1 MNFEKFCLELKL
13 SAAESETIYPGF
25 AASAA
30 EFSGGDK
37 LEVLSQAYLDE
48 ILPKIGFDA
57 DDERRLRD
65 FADHLR
71 TDPVGGLMFFHAF
84 RTLFVGETPQALK
97 NFPEFKAAFGK
108 DAGTFYLL
116 LGCAVF
122 APARESYRRAG
133 LPLENL
139 RLVGRKIKTTDELNR
154 LAFGEPGYYRHAIYW
169 LRNYVDLSVVPV
181 GRFEFRHSN
190 AAKYNLVVLR
200 RRADGR
206 IVALTGRTTL
216 GFLPDGDIA
225 PVTDPRCTA
234 AGALID
240 DCDYV
245 IGAALDPDSGKRL
258 GTVKL
263 LKSEWEYAVAP
274 TDPIL
279 EWHIPGGGGMTP
291 ELTRASLKA
300 GFEFFDRYFPALPRA
315 KAIMCSS
322 WIFWKRYEE
331 LRPQANPALAMRE
344 CSAFARPGR
353 SWSGFYFLFGA
364 DTPEELPAPPRGDTS
379 LQRTML
385 KLLAENGP
393 ASLGS
398 GGVFI
403 LREHL
408 DRWGTAPYRN
418 ALRVTDLARYFI

>member
-1 MNFEKFCLELKL
+1 MDFEAFRRSLKL
-13 SAAESETIYPGF
+13 SAAEAEAVYPGF
-25 AASAA
+25 AESAA
-30 EFSGGDK
+30 TLPAAGI
-37 LEVLSQAYLDE
+37 EVLSPGYLKTVF
-48 ILPKIGFDA
+48 PHIGFNAADEKKLLAFAGRLDA
-57 DDERRLRD
+57 DPAWR
-65 FADHLR
+65 
-71 TDPVGGLMFFHAF
+71 LMFHHAF
-84 RTLFVGETPQALK
+84 RTLYVSDNFKTIGS
-97 NFPEFKAAFGK
+97 FPEFKDQLGE
-108 DAGTFYLL
+108 DAGLFYLL
-116 LGCAVF
+116 LACAVF
-122 APARESYRRAG
+122 APARESYLRAG

-139 RLVGRKIKTTDELNR
+139 RLAVRKIKTTDELNR
-154 LAFGEPGYYRHAIYW
+154 LAFGAPGYYRKVIYW
-169 LRNYVDLSVVPV
+169 LRNYVDLAVVPV
-181 GRFEFRHSN
+181 GRFEFRHST
-190 AAKYNLVVLR
+190 AATYNLVVLR

-206 IVALTGRTTL
+206 IVALTGRTAL

-234 AGALID
+234 TGALID
-240 DCDYV
+240 APKFV
-245 IGAALDPDSGKRL
+245 IGAALDPASGKRL

-263 LKSEWEYAVAP
+263 SKAEWEYAVAP

-291 ELTRASLKA
+291 DITRVSLKA

-315 KAIMCSS
+315 RAIMCSS
-322 WIFWKRYEE
+322 WIFWQRYEE

-364 DTPEELPAPPRGDTS
+364 NKPEELPVPPRGETS

-393 ASLGS
+393 ASLGN

-408 DRWGTAPYRN
+408 DRWGTSPYRN
-418 ALRVTDLARYFI
+418 ALRVDDIARYLI

>member
-1 MNFEKFCLELKL
+1 MDFEEFRLTLKL
-13 SAAESETIYPGF
+13 SAAEAEAVYPGF

-30 EFSGGDK
+30 AFPDAG
-37 LEVLSQAYLDE
+37 LEVLSAAYLKTVF
-48 ILPKIGFDA
+48 PHIGFSAEDEEKLLAFAGRIDA
-57 DDERRLRD
+57 DPAWRM
-65 FADHLR
+65 
-71 TDPVGGLMFFHAF
+71 MFFHAF
-84 RTLFVGETPQALK
+84 RILYESESCKTLG
-97 NFPEFKAAFGK
+97 NFPEFEAQLGE
-108 DAGTFYLL
+108 DAGLFYLL
-116 LGCAVF
+116 LACAVF

-139 RLVGRKIKTTDELNR
+139 MLAVRKIRTTNELNR
-154 LAFGEPGYYRHAIYW
+154 LAFGCPGYYRKVIYW

-181 GRFEFRHSN
+181 GRFEFRYST
-190 AAKYNLVVLR
+190 AATYNLVVLR

-206 IVALTGRTTL
+206 IVGLTGRTSC

-225 PVTDPRCTA
+225 PVTDPRCVAT
-234 AGALID
+234 GALID
-240 DCDYV
+240 DCDFV
-245 IGAALDPDSGKRL
+245 IGAALDPASGKRL

-291 ELTRASLKA
+291 DITRASLEA

-322 WIFWKRYEE
+322 WIFWQRYEE

-353 SWSGFYFLFGA
+353 NWSGFYFLFGA
-364 DTPEELPAPPRGDTS
+364 DTPDELPDPPRGDTS
-379 LQRTML
+379 LQKTML
-385 KLLAENGP
+385 KLLAGNGP

-403 LREHL
+403 LREHRDL
-408 DRWGTAPYRN
+408 WGSSPYRN
-418 ALRVTDLARYFI
+418 ALRVDDLARYLI

>member
-1 MNFEKFCLELKL
+1 MDFEQLRLKLKL
-13 SAAESETIYPGF
+13 SAAEAETVYPGF
-25 AASAA
+25 AESAA
-30 EFSGGDK
+30 TLPEAG
-37 LEVLSQAYLDE
+37 LEVLSQEYLKKVF
-48 ILPKIGFDA
+48 PHIGLSVEEEKKLLAFA
-57 DDERRLRD
+57 RRLDAAPAWR
-65 FADHLR
+65 
-71 TDPVGGLMFFHAF
+71 LMFHHAF
-84 RTLFVGETPQALK
+84 RTLFVGENPQALK
-97 NFPEFKAAFGK
+97 NFPEFGSAFCS
-108 DAGTFYLL
+108 DAGAFYLL

-122 APARESYRRAG
+122 SPARESYRRAG

-139 RLVGRKIKTTDELNR
+139 RLVGRKIRTTDELNQ
-154 LAFGEPGYYRHAIYW
+154 LAFGELGYYRHAIYW

-181 GRFEFRHSN
+181 GRFEFRHSS

-206 IVALTGRTTL
+206 IVALTGRTAL

-225 PVTDPRCTA
+225 PVTDPRCITS
-234 AGALID
+234 GALID
-240 DCDYV
+240 DCDHV
-245 IGAALDPDSGKRL
+245 IGAALDPASGKRL
-258 GTVKL
+258 GTVRLSKA
-263 LKSEWEYAVAP
+263 EWEYAVAP
-274 TDPIL
+274 TDPVL

-291 ELTRASLKA
+291 ELTRSSLKA
-300 GFEFFDRYFPALPRA
+300 GLEFFDRYFPALPRA

-331 LRPQANPALAMRE
+331 LRPLANPALAMRE

-364 DTPEELPAPPRGDTS
+364 NKPEELPEPPRGDTS

-408 DRWGTAPYRN
+408 DLWGSSPYRN
-418 ALRVTDLARYFI
+418 ALRVDDLARYFI

>member
-1 MNFEKFCLELKL
+1 MDFEAFRQTLKL
-13 SAAESETIYPGF
+13 SAAEAETVYPGF
-25 AASAA
+25 AESAA
-30 EFSGGDK
+30 TLPAAG
-37 LEVLSQAYLDE
+37 LEVLSPEYLKTVF
-48 ILPKIGFDA
+48 PHIGFDA
-57 DDERRLRD
+57 EEEEKLLAFAGRLD
-65 FADHLR
+65 ADR
-71 TDPVGGLMFFHAF
+71 AWRLMFHHAF
-84 RTLFVGETPQALK
+84 RTLFVGENPQALK
-97 NFPEFKAAFGK
+97 NFPEFRAAFGS
-108 DAGTFYLL
+108 DAGVFYLL

-122 APARESYRRAG
+122 SPARESYLRAG

-139 RLVGRKIKTTDELNR
+139 RLVGRKIRTTDELNR
-154 LAFGEPGYYRHAIYW
+154 LAFGDPGYYRHAIYW

-181 GRFEFRHSN
+181 GRFEFRHSS

-225 PVTDPRCTA
+225 PVTDPRCIA

-240 DCDYV
+240 EPEFV
-245 IGAALDPDSGKRL
+245 IGAALDPASGKRL

-263 LKSEWEYAVAP
+263 SKSEWEYAIAP

-291 ELTRASLKA
+291 EITRASLEA
-300 GFEFFDRYFPALPRA
+300 GFEFFDRYFPELPRA

-322 WIFWKRYEE
+322 WIFWQRYEE

-364 DTPEELPAPPRGDTS
+364 NKPEELPAPPRGETS
-379 LQRTML
+379 LQRTVL

-393 ASLGS
+393 ASLGN

-408 DRWGTAPYRN
+408 DRWGTSPYRN
-418 ALRVTDLARYFI
+418 ALRVDDIARYLI

>member
-1 MNFEKFCLELKL
+1 MDFEEFRLIFKL
-13 SAAESETIYPGF
+13 SAAEAEAVYPGF
-25 AASAA
+25 AESAA
-30 EFSGGDK
+30 TLPQVG
-37 LEVLSQAYLDE
+37 LEVLSQEYLKTVF
-48 ILPKIGFDA
+48 PYIGFNAAEEEKLLAFAARLDA
-57 DDERRLRD
+57 IPAWR
-65 FADHLR
+65 
-71 TDPVGGLMFFHAF
+71 LMFYHAY
-84 RTLFVGETPQALK
+84 RTLFVGENPQALK
-97 NFPEFKAAFGK
+97 NFPEFKAVFGN
-108 DAGTFYLL
+108 DAGMFYLL
-116 LGCAVF
+116 LAFAVF
-122 APARESYRRAG
+122 SPARESYRRAG

-139 RLVGRKIKTTDELNR
+139 RLVGRKIRTTDELNR

-181 GRFEFRHSN
+181 GRFEFRHGS
-190 AAKYNLVVLR
+190 AAKYNLVVMR

-206 IVALTGRTTL
+206 IVALTGRTAL
-216 GFLPDGDIA
+216 GFLPNGDIA
-225 PVTDPRCTA
+225 QVTDPRCTA
-234 AGALID
+234 SGALIED
-240 DCDYV
+240 EKFV
-245 IGAALDPDSGKRL
+245 LGAALGPD
-258 GTVKL
+258 
-263 LKSEWEYAVAP
+263 
-274 TDPIL
+274 DPIL

-291 ELTRASLKA
+291 EVTCASLKA
-300 GFEFFDRYFPALPRA
+300 GFEFFDRYFPSLPRA

-364 DTPEELPAPPRGDTS
+364 NTPDELPAPPRGDTS
-379 LQRTML
+379 LQKTML

-408 DRWGTAPYRN
+408 DLWGTSLYRN
-418 ALRVTDLARYFI
+418 ALHVNDIARYLI

>member
-1 MNFEKFCLELKL
+1 MDFDKFRLILKL
-13 SAAESETIYPGF
+13 SAAEAEAVYPGF
-25 AASAA
+25 ADSAA
-30 EFSGGDK
+30 SFPEAG
-37 LEVLSQAYLDE
+37 LEVLSPEYLKTVF
-48 ILPKIGFDA
+48 PHIGFGAEEEEKLLAFAGRLNA
-57 DDERRLRD
+57 DRAWR
-65 FADHLR
+65 
-71 TDPVGGLMFFHAF
+71 LMFHHAF
-84 RTLFVGETPQALK
+84 RTLFVGKNPQALK
-97 NFPEFKAAFGK
+97 NFPEFGIAFGR
-108 DAGTFYLL
+108 DAGAFYLL
-116 LGCAVF
+116 LACAVF

-139 RLVGRKIKTTDELNR
+139 RLVGRKIRTTDELNR
-154 LAFGEPGYYRHAIYW
+154 LAFGELGYYRHAIYW

-181 GRFEFRHSN
+181 GRFEFRHSS

-225 PVTDPRCTA
+225 PVTDPCCIA

-240 DCDYV
+240 DPDFV
-245 IGAALDPDSGKRL
+245 IGAALDPASGKRL

-291 ELTRASLKA
+291 DITRASLEA

-322 WIFWKRYEE
+322 WIFWKRYEK
-331 LRPQANPALAMRE
+331 LRPQANPALVMRE
-344 CSAFARPGR
+344 CSAFARPSR
-353 SWSGFYFLFGA
+353 NWSGFYFLFGA
-364 DTPEELPAPPRGDTS
+364 DTPEELPSPPRGDTS
-379 LQRTML
+379 LQLTML
-385 KLLAENGP
+385 KLLAGNGP
-393 ASLGS
+393 ASLGN

-408 DRWGTAPYRN
+408 DRWGTSPYRS
-418 ALRVTDLARYFI
+418 ALRVEDIARYLI